1 MNRKILDNLRAHIP
15 ETFNVDMSKKNIES
29 LRELIDYIDDEVTGR
44 YFSDTG
50 TPQIV
55 LTGNPTIIG
64 MSKASRKVL
73 VDRMK
78 EETWDTW
85 LDVGCGDNKYKPYFG
100 DKVTGID
107 PYNEHA
113 DIVVSCL
120 DFEPPHQYD
129 IVTAMG
135 STSNFGDRAK
145 ISKQK

>member
-1 MNRKILDNLRAHIP
+1 M
-15 ETFNVDMSKKNIES
+15 
-29 LRELIDYIDDEVTGR
+29 
-44 YFSDTG
+44 
-50 TPQIV
+50 
-55 LTGNPTIIG
+55 LTGNPIITG
-64 MSKASRKVL
+64 MLKGPGKIL

-107 PYNEHA
+107 PHNEHA

-120 DFEPPHQYD
+120 DFEPTPYD

-135 STSNFGDRAK
+135 STQTLEIEQRSR
-145 ISKQK
+145 QK

>member
-1 MNRKILDNLRAHIP
+1 
-15 ETFNVDMSKKNIES
+15 
-29 LRELIDYIDDEVTGR
+29 
-44 YFSDTG
+44 
-50 TPQIV
+50 
-55 LTGNPTIIG
+55 
-64 MSKASRKVL
+64 
-73 VDRMK
+73 MK

-135 STSNFGDRAK
+135 STSTLEIEQRSQAEVEKCVSFLNLEVNCFGDL
-145 ISKQK
+145 ILNYT